1 MRQWLKNALPRN
13 LYGRAALIVILPILS
28 VQLVVSVVFIE
39 RHFRDVTR
47 QMTRGVA
54 QEVAFIQDEVQSA
67 DDPAARLA
75 ELAPVLSALTIE
87 ARLEDGAAPLTRRL
101 FYDLSGRFVV
111 QTLTEMVPGV
121 KAVDLVENKRQ
132 VHVYLDRPDGV
143 LRIIVPRQRV
153 SASNPHQLLV
163 LMIGTGI
170 LMTLIAFL
178 FLRNQL
184 RPIKRLARAAEAF
197 GRGQSV
203 PFKPTGAIEVRAAG
217 NAFLNMRARIDRHI
231 EQRTLM
237 LLGVSHDIRTPLTR
251 LKLGLSMLDD
261 CEDTEALQQDV
272 TDMERMLDSFLEFA
286 RAERVEDPTITD
298 PAALVTDLAQK
309 MQVNVGRVDQGP
321 PVPLRALGVAR
332 ALQNLVS
339 NAQSYGTNCR
349 ISLERSPKTLRFSV
363 EDDGPGI
370 PADKRDVAMQ
380 PFSRLDES
388 RNLTNAP
395 GVGLGLAIAT
405 DIARAHG
412 GTLRLGESTDMGGLR
427 ADVILPI

>member
-1 MRQWLKNALPRN
+1 
-13 LYGRAALIVILPILS
+13 
-28 VQLVVSVVFIE
+28 
-39 RHFRDVTR
+39 
-47 QMTRGVA
+47 
-54 QEVAFIQDEVQSA
+54 
-67 DDPAARLA
+67 
-75 ELAPVLSALTIE
+75 
-87 ARLEDGAAPLTRRL
+87 
-101 FYDLSGRFVV
+101 
-111 QTLTEMVPGV
+111 
-121 KAVDLVENKRQ
+121 
-132 VHVYLDRPDGV
+132 V
-143 LRIIVPRQRV
+143 LRIVVPRQRV

-251 LKLGLSMLDD
+251 LKLGLSMLDQT
-261 CEDTEALQQDV
+261 EDTEALQQDV

-298 PAALVTDLAQK
+298 PATLVTDLAHR
-309 MQVNVGRVDQGP
+309 MQVDVGRVDQGP

-349 ISLERSPKTLRFSV
+349 ISLERSAKTLRFSV

-388 RNLTNAP
+388 RNLSNAP